1 MDLTRVKSTRK
12 RRGRWVSWG
21 FCQEGCLP
29 LDLPGGRRADCSA
42 RSADLPVEGP
52 PGRCRNVPSALAR
65 GRGPPG
71 RSASG
76 RSSGPNALRAS
87 AGPVGCWRRGREIL
101 PRRHCGGVNPALR
114 TCLWMI
120 VRRERAARK
129 RGAGW
134 RARVSGSAATWRG
147 SSPSGAEGVPG
158 LCPGG
163 GAGRPNFPP
172 GAKAFAPA
180 DRSKRSPGAF

>member
-1 MDLTRVKSTRK
+1 M
-12 RRGRWVSWG
+12 
-21 FCQEGCLP
+21 
-29 LDLPGGRRADCSA
+29 
-42 RSADLPVEGP
+42 EGP
-52 PGRCRNVPSALAR
+52 PGRCQNVPSALAR

-87 AGPVGCWRRGREIL
+87 AGPGGCWRRGREIL

-120 VRRERAARK
+120 VRRK

-134 RARVSGSAATWRG
+134 QVRASGQCPDLARVKSASNSKMKRLIGGRRRG
-147 SSPSGAEGVPG
+147 LRFG
-158 LCPGG
+158 
-163 GAGRPNFPP
+163 FPP
-172 GAKAFAPA
+172 GLGRAPVG
-180 DRSKRSPGAF
+180 RGPGLRRGGASQFPAGREGFRAR